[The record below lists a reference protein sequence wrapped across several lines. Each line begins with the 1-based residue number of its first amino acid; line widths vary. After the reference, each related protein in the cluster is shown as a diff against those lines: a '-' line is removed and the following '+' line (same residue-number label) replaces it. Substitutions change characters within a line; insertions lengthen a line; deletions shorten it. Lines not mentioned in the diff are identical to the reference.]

1 MIIGRN
7 RAGMWVVR
15 DPLGMH
21 GGVFISRAQ
30 AFRFATSDPGRP
42 QMALTVPYVIEFDE
56 GRPQRAAKDHTPA
69 GRAKGKSPAVTL
81 AAGNSASTSA
91 PLRLSA

>member
-21 GGVFISRAQ
+21 GGLFISRAE
-30 AFRFATSDPGRP
+30 AFRFATSDPSRP
-42 QMALTVPYVIEFDE
+42 QIALTVPYVIEFDG
-56 GRPQRAAKDHTPA
+56 GRSLEAAKDHAHVVRT
-69 GRAKGKSPAVTL
+69 RGKPSVTL
-81 AAGNSASTSA
+81 AAGNSAPTSA